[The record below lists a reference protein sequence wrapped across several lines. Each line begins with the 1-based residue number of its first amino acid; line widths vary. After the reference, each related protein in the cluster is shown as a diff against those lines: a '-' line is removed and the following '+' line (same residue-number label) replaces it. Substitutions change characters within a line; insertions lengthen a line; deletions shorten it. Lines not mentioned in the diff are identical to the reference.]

1 MYRIAVCDD
10 DIQMQRFLC
19 SAIEEAGIA
28 CTVEKFSNGAELLR
42 DEKEYDILFLD
53 IDMPVVNGMD
63 AARQLRRRD
72 RRAKII
78 YVTGY
83 QDYMQ
88 RSFAVHP
95 FSFLVKP
102 VKKETIIR
110 QLREAVLYSH
120 EEESAVTLRLETT
133 QGLEEIAV
141 PDLYYLEYQ
150 SRKLRLV
157 MKHGERMIRGKISEF
172 SERLSSYG
180 FASPHKSFI
189 VNLYHVKAIRGY
201 DIVMMNG
208 DLVPLSQKRSAEFRG
223 LLGKYQADRLGA
235 EWGRK

>member
-10 DIQMQRFLC
+10 DIQMRRFLC

-53 IDMPVVNGMD
+53 IDMPLVNGMD

-110 QLREAVLYSH
+110 LLREAVLY
-120 EEESAVTLRLETT
+120 A
-133 QGLEEIAV
+133 
-141 PDLYYLEYQ
+141 
-150 SRKLRLV
+150 
-157 MKHGERMIRGKISEF
+157 
-172 SERLSSYG
+172 
-180 FASPHKSFI
+180 
-189 VNLYHVKAIRGY
+189 
-201 DIVMMNG
+201 
-208 DLVPLSQKRSAEFRG
+208 
-223 LLGKYQADRLGA
+223 
-235 EWGRK
+235 GRKRVRPYCGWRPPRGWRRSGSRISIIWNTRAGSCAL

>member
-1 MYRIAVCDD
+1 MYRVAVCDD
-10 DIQMQRFLC
+10 DIRMRKFIR
-19 SAIEEAGIA
+19 SAIEEAGIT
-28 CTVEKFSNGAELLR
+28 CTVEEFSNGAELLR
-42 DEKEYDILFLD
+42 GGSGYDIIFLD
-53 IDMPVVNGMD
+53 IDMPVVNGID
-63 AARQLRRRD
+63 AARQLRRKD
-72 RRAKII
+72 RKAKII

-102 VKKETIIR
+102 VKKEAIIR
-110 QLREAVLYSH
+110 QLGEAVLYSR
-120 EEESAVTLRLETT
+120 EEERAVTLRLGTT

-157 MKHGERMIRGKISEF
+157 MRHGEQMVRGKISEY
-172 SERLSSYG
+172 SERLAPYG

-189 VNLYHVKAIRGY
+189 VNLYHVKTIRGY

-223 LLGKYQADRLGA
+223 MLGKYQADRL
-235 EWGRK
+235 

>member
-83 QDYMQ
+83 QDYMS

-95 FSFLVKP
+95 FSFLLKP
-102 VKKETIIR
+102 VRREEIVR
-110 QLREAVLYSH
+110 QIREALLYSK
-120 EEESAVTLRLETT
+120 EEEIGKPLRFQALE
-133 QGLEEIAV
+133 GVEELPTSDI
-141 PDLYYLEYQ
+141 YYLEYQ
-150 SRKLRLV
+150 SRKLRFV
-157 MKHGERMIRGKISEF
+157 TKQGEYMVRGRISEY
-172 SERLSSYG
+172 LGKLAPYG
-180 FASPHKSFI
+180 FAASHKSFV
-189 VNLYHVKAIRGY
+189 VNLLHVKAIRGY

-208 DLVPLSQKRSAEFRG
+208 DRIPLSQKRSVQFRG
-223 LLGKYQADRLGA
+223 ELGKYQTDRL
-235 EWGRK
+235 

>member
-102 VKKETIIR
+102 VKR
-110 QLREAVLYSH
+110 
-120 EEESAVTLRLETT
+120 
-133 QGLEEIAV
+133 
-141 PDLYYLEYQ
+141 
-150 SRKLRLV
+150 
-157 MKHGERMIRGKISEF
+157 
-172 SERLSSYG
+172 
-180 FASPHKSFI
+180 
-189 VNLYHVKAIRGY
+189 
-201 DIVMMNG
+201 
-208 DLVPLSQKRSAEFRG
+208 KRSSG
-223 LLGKYQADRLGA
+223 SLGKRFCTA
-235 EWGRK
+235 GRKRARTYCGWRPPRGWRRSRFRISIIWNTRVGSCVL